1 MHVSNWT
8 LCRSGAAMALRGHDA
23 KGGTIHRAVV
33 KVEARS
39 DRIIAFDRYEGAELT
54 LAAPSRR
61 IDAVVAFRTRM
72 KMGAI
77 ELLDGDMLL
86 PIELIERSDLIEA
99 LALLAQAGGIGALEK
114 LGDGM
119 AVIVNLRTREICAK
133 PVSA

>member
-8 LCRSGAAMALRGHDA
+8 LCRSGAGMALRGYDA
-23 KGGTIHRAVV
+23 GGAAIHRIVA
-33 KVEARS
+33 KVELHPG
-39 DRIIAFDRYEGAELT
+39 RIVAFERFGGAELT
-54 LAAPSRR
+54 LAAPPRA
-61 IDAVVAFRTRM
+61 IDGVVAFRTRM

-119 AVIVNLRTREICAK
+119 AVIVNLRMREICAK